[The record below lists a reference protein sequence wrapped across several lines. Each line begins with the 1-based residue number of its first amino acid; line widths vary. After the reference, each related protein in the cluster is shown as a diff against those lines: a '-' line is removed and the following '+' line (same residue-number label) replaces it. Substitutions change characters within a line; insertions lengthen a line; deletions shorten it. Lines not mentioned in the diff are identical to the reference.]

1 MFQVVLVTGC
11 RSGFG
16 LLSAVELARRGHVVY
31 AGLRDPDTADA
42 LKGAASGMNLH
53 VIPLD
58 VTRGDQRDAAVER
71 ILSEQGR
78 IDALVNNAGIALGGF
93 LEDVDEDEFRNVF
106 DTNVIAPWALTKSVL
121 PAMRLRRSGKI
132 IMVGSMSGRIG
143 LPGVGA
149 YAASKWAL
157 EGMSE
162 SWRHELALFGIELTL
177 VEPAQFRTEIFGR
190 NRRLARRAQSPDSP
204 WAPYAR
210 SLDKA
215 VKEMVEK
222 TAGDPTDVAHLVAR
236 LVESRTSRF
245 RHPIGPN
252 AWVRSLLGRY
262 VPFGLTQ
269 RVIARW
275 LVADP
280 AV

>member
-1 MFQVVLVTGC
+1 MSQVVLVTGC

-31 AGLRDPDTADA
+31 AGLRDPAAADA
-42 LKGAASGMNLH
+42 LRAATAGLS
-53 VIPLD
+53 VFPVALD
-58 VTRGDQRDAAVER
+58 VTQATQRDAAVER
-71 ILSEQGR
+71 ILDEQGR
-78 IDALVNNAGIALGGF
+78 IDALVNNAGVALGGF
-93 LEDVDEDEFRNVF
+93 LEQVAEDEFRQVL
-106 DTNVIAPWALTKSVL
+106 DTNVIGPWALTKAVL

-143 LPGVGA
+143 LPGVGV

-177 VEPAQFRTEIFGR
+177 VEPAQFKTDIFGR
-190 NRRLARRAQSPDSP
+190 NRRIARGADDPDSP
-204 WAPYAR
+204 WAPYVR
-210 SLDKA
+210 SLDRSVRA
-215 VKEMVEK
+215 MVERS
-222 TAGDPTDVAHLVAR
+222 AGDPVQVAR
-236 LVESRTSRF
+236 LITRLVEAKRSRL

-252 AWVRSLLGRY
+252 AWMRSVLGRY

-269 RVIARW
+269 RFIARW
-275 LVADP
+275 LVPDP
-280 AV
+280 A